1 MSAPL
6 PVALRPR
13 FQRLIEEGFSG
24 RAAAARLQ
32 VSPATRVRWASS
44 IRQSGEARIAPQ
56 GRPKGKGKLDPH
68 RAFFAEVLAQDGD
81 MTMAELSAALHE
93 ATGVR
98 AHPSK
103 MRHKSVLRIGYPNP
117 AGGPAARRYC
127 ATAETVFNQTVE
139 PRAKRNGQRRRHG
152 PPSRKG

>member
-6 PVALRPR
+6 PVALRSR

-32 VSPATRVRWASS
+32 VSPATGVRWASS

-98 AHPSK
+98 AHPNAIGK
-103 MRHKSVLRIGYPNP
+103 FLRKLGYTYKKSRWS
-117 AGGPAARRYC
+117 
-127 ATAETVFNQTVE
+127 
-139 PRAKRNGQRRRHG
+139 
-152 PPSRKG
+152 PPSAGARM